1 MDRAHRGLR
10 AAAAALAGLLACPP
24 ASVTPAEP
32 AAAAPASDL
41 VRRHLLAGVDDAAAR
56 RNAAWQAI
64 DHVADVAPRQAALVR
79 SFREAIGGFPDRVP
93 LDPQVTGRL
102 ERPGLSVERVVFTSQ
117 PGVFVTAALFLPDP
131 RRHAGPWPAVLVAC
145 GHADAGKAHEPY
157 QRSAA
162 LLATHG
168 IAALLFDPIGQG
180 ERRQF
185 VTPKGTSACGGC
197 VGEHNATGS
206 LLVPLGRNLASWMIW
221 DAVRG
226 LDYLA
231 SRPDIRGDRL
241 GCMGNSGG
249 GTQTAYVMALDDRVA
264 AAAVS
269 CYLTSLLGRMPRT
282 IGPQDAE
289 QNIFGQLAFG
299 MDHADYLFMRA
310 PRPTLVCAATRDFF
324 DIGDT
329 REAVSETR
337 RIYDLFGAGERLA
350 LAETDAEHGFSRPL
364 REAAC
369 RFMLRWLAARDQ
381 PVAEPADLPVLS
393 PGDFT
398 CTPAGSVF
406 ALPAAR
412 TFADLAAEESR
423 SLAAARRARGALPAH
438 ALGERARARSG
449 MRPAPAA
456 APRRVTVVEERTTAV
471 GRRARLAI
479 ETDAGIVLP
488 ADLWTPASGSGGPQD
503 VIYVDGKG
511 RTAAE
516 EAIRALVADGRRV
529 LAVDLRGM
537 GETAPAPQRYF
548 DITRHGV
555 DGQDSFLAYL
565 LGRSLVGMRADDL
578 VACAGWLAAG
588 GTTGVGDA
596 GGRRPVEVVA
606 VGLAVIPALHAAA
619 VHPELFAATRLVG
632 PPRSWSSHV
641 EQGPLAAD
649 PLPLSSLVHGALA
662 DYDLPDLIELVG
674 AEVRR

>member
-1 MDRAHRGLR
+1 
-10 AAAAALAGLLACPP
+10 
-24 ASVTPAEP
+24 
-32 AAAAPASDL
+32 
-41 VRRHLLAGVDDAAAR
+41 
-56 RNAAWQAI
+56 
-64 DHVADVAPRQAALVR
+64 
-79 SFREAIGGFPDRVP
+79 
-93 LDPQVTGRL
+93 
-102 ERPGLSVERVVFTSQ
+102 
-117 PGVFVTAALFLPDP
+117 
-131 RRHAGPWPAVLVAC
+131 
-145 GHADAGKAHEPY
+145 Y

-185 VTPKGTSACGGC
+185 LTPKGTSACGGC

-221 DAVRG
+221 DAMRG

-231 SRPDIRGDRL
+231 SRPDIRADRL

-249 GTQTAYVMALDDRVA
+249 GTQTAYVMALDERVA

-269 CYLTSLLGRMPRT
+269 CYLTSLSGRLPRT

-289 QNIFGQLAFG
+289 QNVFGQLAFG
-299 MDHADYLFMRA
+299 MDHADYLFMRT

-329 REAVSETR
+329 RQAVAEAR

-350 LAETDAEHGFSRPL
+350 LAETDAEHGFSQPL

-369 RFMLRWLAARDQ
+369 RFMLRWLAARDE
-381 PVAEPADLPVLS
+381 PVAEPADLPVLA
-393 PGDFT
+393 PGDLT
-398 CTPAGSVF
+398 CTPTGSVF

-412 TFADLAAEESR
+412 TFAELAADASR
-423 SLAAARRARGALPAH
+423 TLSAARLARGPLPAG
-438 ALGERARARSG
+438 ALRERSRMQSG
-449 MRPAPAA
+449 MRPPSGAA
-456 APRRVTVVEERTTAV
+456 RPRRVTVVEERAEGA
-471 GRRARLAI
+471 GRRARLEI
-479 ETDAGIVLP
+479 ETDVGIVLP
-488 ADLWTPASGSGGPQD
+488 ADLWTPASLGRRRD
-503 VIYVDGKG
+503 VILVDGKG

-516 EAIRALVADGRRV
+516 EAIGALVAEGRRV
-529 LAVDLRGM
+529 LAVDLCGM
-537 GETAPAPQRYF
+537 GQTAPAPQRYF
-548 DITRHGV
+548 DVARHGV

-578 VACAGWLAAG
+578 AACAGWLAAG
-588 GTTGVGDA
+588 GTSGAGDA
-596 GGRRPVEVVA
+596 ADRRPVELVA

-619 VHPELFAATRLVG
+619 VHPELFAATRLDD

-641 EQGPLAAD
+641 ERGPLAAD
-649 PLPLSSLVHGALA
+649 PLPLSCLVHGALV

-674 AEVRR
+674 AEVRRESGGVP